1 MAQGGSEYETPRL
14 PSYYTCIKFKMSTS
28 LYKYFKREAKGEEPS
43 NDGLPYPKGE
53 LSGKVPSSSILSAN
67 KEVRAVL
74 NASKPRKR
82 LRGSYDSFNPEEK
95 AKIAKK
101 AIENGVTKTV
111 VKYNRE
117 LQDKTLKESTVRT
130 WVSEYRRQLELRR
143 CTGIELSFTVSNLKT
158 KKETTSTFG

>member
-1 MAQGGSEYETPRL
+1 MALSECVTPRL

-28 LYKYFKREAKGEEPS
+28 LYKYFKREKNRVMMAFQIPR
-43 NDGLPYPKGE
+43 E
-53 LSGKVPSSSILSAN
+53 LSGKVPLSSILSAN

-74 NASKPRKR
+74 NASKPRKH
-82 LRGSYDSFNPEEK
+82 LRGSYDSFTPEEK

-117 LQDKTLKESTVRT
+117 LQHRTLKESTVRT

-143 CTGIELSFTVSNLKT
+143 CTGIELLFTVSKLVMCDI
-158 KKETTSTFG
+158 EIFQSI